1 MGDRSENLAFGQR
14 IRAAMAVARV
24 SRQDVARACGTS
36 PQGVQRWC
44 DGTSYPSSSKL
55 ITFCNMTGCSAE
67 WLLWPHPVDIRSTD
81 WAINGTHIKNIVR
94 QAMDDLAAEQSTP
107 PITPDAD
114 TAAELAKLRERAEKA
129 EQERV
134 AEWNRRRDAD
144 GSRDAARAAC
154 DTMRAERDTLAAS
167 PEVAKLIAEAVAA
180 ERGPEVWL
188 IYKNGRGWYRP
199 NAQGYTNAV
208 AEAGRYTYADAM
220 KHSHP
225 NGPEGPRDGMKIK
238 HIENVLKDEAAAIR
252 RGATL

>member
-114 TAAELAKLRERAEKA
+114 TAELAKLRERAEKA

-167 PEVAKLIAEAVAA
+167 PEVKKLVADAEARGMERAA
-180 ERGPEVWL
+180 QICAGLADQVSDAALTGLPEQARL
-188 IYKNGRGWYRP
+188 RESM
-199 NAQGYTNAV
+199 
-208 AEAGRYTYADAM
+208 EAAFTKARHAIRA
-220 KHSHP
+220 
-225 NGPEGPRDGMKIK
+225 
-238 HIENVLKDEAAAIR
+238 EAAAIR
-252 RGATL
+252 REATK

>member
-24 SRQDVARACGTS
+24 SRQDVARACGIS

-107 PITPDAD
+107 PITPDAG
-114 TAAELAKLRERAEKA
+114 TAELAKLRERAEKA

-167 PEVAKLIAEAVAA
+167 PEVAKRVADAEARGMERAA
-180 ERGPEVWL
+180 EIL
-188 IYKNGRGWYRP
+188 
-199 NAQGYTNAV
+199 AV
-208 AEAGRYTYADAM
+208 RADVLLVDAGADA
-220 KHSHP
+220 
-225 NGPEGPRDGMKIK
+225 ELVR
-238 HIENVLKDEAAAIR
+238 VLDASVAAIR
-252 RGATL
+252 TAATSLRTGEAG

>member
-14 IRAAMAVARV
+14 IRAAMAVARA

-114 TAAELAKLRERAEKA
+114 TAELAKLRERAEKA

-167 PEVAKLIAEAVAA
+167 PEVAKLVADAEARGMERAA
-180 ERGPEVWL
+180 EIL
-188 IYKNGRGWYRP
+188 
-199 NAQGYTNAV
+199 AV
-208 AEAGRYTYADAM
+208 RADVLLVDAGADA
-220 KHSHP
+220 
-225 NGPEGPRDGMKIK
+225 ELVR
-238 HIENVLKDEAAAIR
+238 VLDASVAAIR
-252 RGATL
+252 TAATSLRTGEAG